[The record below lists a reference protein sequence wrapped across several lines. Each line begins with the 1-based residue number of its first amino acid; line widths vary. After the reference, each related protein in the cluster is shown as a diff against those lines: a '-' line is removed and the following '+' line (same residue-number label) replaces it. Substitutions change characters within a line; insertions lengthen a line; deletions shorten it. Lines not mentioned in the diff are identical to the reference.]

1 MRVAQT
7 HTHIFVR
14 VHAHFCSLDSSRRH
28 QWCLSGG
35 SRVPL
40 DMNSS
45 NNGDDDDVVDVID
58 AMERKAFAL
67 PTEDFKLLLQ
77 KKVKIL
83 YK

>member
-1 MRVAQT
+1 
-7 HTHIFVR
+7 
-14 VHAHFCSLDSSRRH
+14 
-28 QWCLSGG
+28 
-35 SRVPL
+35 
-40 DMNSS
+40 MNSS